1 MFKLIAFLS
10 TILAVVL
17 FWVYASSETAL
28 KTPEYYAEKTLCE
41 WRGDSLTFLE
51 ASNIIEYFQFLAM
64 GSYPTP
70 IVDDCSAESPTRS
83 IMATFTGPKEERLN
97 EINSFVT
104 RQVKAAMASDNVEQ
118 RYGADAILATYTRL
132 VCSADRSCM
141 QELIESFEPLGYT
154 YETSMVFC
162 DFTEKPLNVLG
173 AEEKLDTWHR
183 IMPFICD
190 RALDFETGIFEP
202 LDRLKPLDNF
212 ELEMAQK
219 GVLRSGRW
227 WRNFTGLLSTS
238 IPVGSNE

>member
-1 MFKLIAFLS
+1 MFKLIAFLF
-10 TILAVVL
+10 IIPAVVF
-17 FWVYASSETAL
+17 FWGYATSETPL
-28 KTPEYYAEKTLCE
+28 ETPEYYAEKTLCE

-51 ASNIIEYFQFLAM
+51 AVNIIEYFRFLIQ
-64 GSYPTP
+64 GIYPTP
-70 IVDDCSAESPTRS
+70 IVDDCSEESPTRS

-162 DFTEKPLNVLG
+162 DFTEIPLNVLG
-173 AEEKLDTWHR
+173 SEEKLDTMYR
-183 IMPFICD
+183 VLPFICD
-190 RALDFETGIFEP
+190 RALDFETGVFEP
-202 LDRLKPLDNF
+202 LDRLRPLDNF

-219 GVLRSGRW
+219 GVFASGRW
-227 WRNFTGLLSTS
+227 WWNITELLGTS